1 MSEHVHCV
9 AVTFKVT
16 EQVEQRIC
24 LRFCIKLEHSSAET
38 IRMIQKATATGS
50 CDGQL
55 HQTMRLLMHHVSCRG
70 FWQITQVTQPPY
82 SPDLAPCDFWLFPKL
97 RSPLKGR
104 FQTVDE
110 TQENMMRQLV
120 DIQRTV

>member
-1 MSEHVHCV
+1 MSEHVYCV

-38 IRMIQKATATGS
+38 IRMIQKAAATGS

-70 FWQITQVTQPPY
+70 FWQITQVTQSPY
-82 SPDLAPCDFWLFPKL
+82 SPDLVLYDFLLFLKL
-97 RSPLKGR
+97 KSPLKVKR
-104 FQTVDE
+104 FQTIE
-110 TQENMMRQLV
+110 E
-120 DIQRTV
+120 IQ